1 MQFYKLFCIIQNK
14 NKEFLK
20 KYLCSQKKSPIFLS
34 AISSCDPPGA
44 RTQDPIL
51 KRDVLYLLSQ
61 RIYLTSISF
70 LIASAKVCRFF
81 DTCKCFAVFFQT
93 KLLFS
98 VFCRFF
104 DCRRA
109 IFTFFMVFQIICESI
124 WQAIPIYQRGIS
136 RSSFDGSAGNL
147 AWGSV

>member
-1 MQFYKLFCIIQNK
+1 MQIYELFYIIQNK

-20 KYLCSQKKSPIFLS
+20 KVFMQQKKSPIFLS

-93 KLLFS
+93 KLLFP
-98 VFCRFF
+98 VFLSFF
-104 DCRRA
+104 RLSA
-109 IFTFFMVFQIICESI
+109 GNFYLFMVFQIICESI
-124 WQAIPIYQRGIS
+124 WQAMPIYQRGIS